1 VADLASDLP
10 TAQAADAW
18 LAARGGWRTPSLP
31 PILRATFELD
41 TRRARSRSGGII
53 GLVGAVVA
61 LAFYPA
67 LASVAG
73 PSAIATVNLLY
84 LGIAIPV
91 TLVASALVLLNPRP
105 ALRESLLALPS
116 IVTPAV
122 ITYLFIA
129 GGSTLTDLYLVGMI
143 LLMLFATV
151 TVQLRFAAAALVA
164 CVVTA
169 LFVTG
174 VAHSKITPDQRTLVE
189 LIGISCA
196 FYMLVANW
204 RINSEQRHTYVLT
217 LRERL
222 RRQVL
227 SQENRALDALARRD
241 PLTGLANR
249 RGYDAWLQ
257 ASWGTAGGAADRIG
271 LIMVDVDHFK
281 KYNDYYGHP
290 AGDLCLARV
299 AACLRE
305 QLRDTTDLVARV
317 GGEEFAVILPGSTA
331 QACVAVAARLREAV
345 ASMALPHLGNG
356 RGAVVTISCGCASLY
371 AEAAVTVQ
379 ELCAAADA
387 ALYLAKEGGRNR
399 VCLADPAARLTAA
412 PPPAAPPPAAP
423 PPAANEQVEQTA
435 RETG

>member
-1 VADLASDLP
+1 MWGDVADIASDIP

-18 LAARGGWRTPSLP
+18 LAARGGWLTPSLP
-31 PILRATFELD
+31 PTLRATFELD
-41 TRRARSRSGGII
+41 TRRARSRSAGII

-67 LASVAG
+67 LASVADPAALG
-73 PSAIATVNLLY
+73 TVRFLY
-84 LGIAIPV
+84 LGVTIPV
-91 TLVASALVLLNPRP
+91 ILLAAAWVLLDPHP
-105 ALRESLLALPS
+105 VLRESLLALPS

-122 ITYLFIA
+122 ITYLFIVSGKA
-129 GGSTLTDLYLVGMI
+129 LTDLYLVGMI
-143 LLMLFATV
+143 LLMLYATV
-151 TVQLRFAAAALVA
+151 TIQLRFAAAALVA

-174 VAHSKITPDQRTLVE
+174 VAYSKISADQRALVD
-189 LIGISCA
+189 LIGIACA

-227 SQENRALDALARRD
+227 SQENRELDALARRD

-257 ASWGTAGGAADRIG
+257 ASWGRAGGAAERIG

-281 KYNDYYGHP
+281 KYNDFYGHP

-317 GGEEFAVILPGSTA
+317 GGEEFAAILPGSTA

-345 ASMALPHLGNG
+345 ASMAVPHLGHG

-399 VCLADPAARLTAA
+399 VCLADPAATRLTA
-412 PPPAAPPPAAP
+412 PP
-423 PPAANEQVEQTA
+423 PPAANEEVEPAA